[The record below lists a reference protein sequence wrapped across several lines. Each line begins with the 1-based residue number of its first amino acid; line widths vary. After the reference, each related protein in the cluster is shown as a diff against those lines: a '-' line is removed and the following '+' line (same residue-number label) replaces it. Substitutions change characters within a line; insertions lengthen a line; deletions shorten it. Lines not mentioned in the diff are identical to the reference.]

1 MNIRRNL
8 LNKLIFIF
16 LILQSVFCF
25 AISKKGAF
33 QSTKVGFIQQNYTGT
48 DKQSFSGGS
57 PGLGVEL
64 SIDSGGQYFRYF
76 FKTRV
81 MNSIGSQNFVKS
93 GTTYFSKYEYTSIE
107 PELGAAFFP
116 VARNDKGVNIYL
128 WALGNVSY
136 NNLSIATPPAALGVN
151 SKSQEFG
158 TGYGAGL
165 GVELIAF
172 TTRGGKRLLI
182 HSEVGFRD
190 SRAPL
195 AGLNNFEVSGMTASF
210 GFGF

>member
-1 MNIRRNL
+1 MS
-8 LNKLIFIF
+8 KLVFIF
-16 LILQSVFCF
+16 LIFQCISAF
-25 AISKKGAF
+25 AISKKGTF
-33 QSTKVGFIQQNYTGT
+33 QSTKIGFIQQNYTGT
-48 DKQSFSGGS
+48 DKQSFSNGS
-57 PGLGVEL
+57 PGYGVEL
-64 SIDSGGQYFRYF
+64 SLDAGGQYFRYF

-81 MNSIGSQNFVKS
+81 MNSIGSQNFIKS

-116 VARNDKGVNIYL
+116 VARKDKGVNIYL
-128 WALGNVSY
+128 WGLGNVSY
-136 NNLSIATPPAALGVN
+136 NNLTINSPPTGLNVN
-151 SKSQEFG
+151 TKAQEFG

-165 GVELIAF
+165 GVELIAY
-172 TTRGGKRLLI
+172 TTRGGKKLLI
-182 HSEVGFRD
+182 YSEVGFRD

>member
-1 MNIRRNL
+1 MS
-8 LNKLIFIF
+8 KLIFIF
-16 LILQSVFCF
+16 IFFQISF
-25 AISKKGAF
+25 AFALSKKGAF
-33 QSTKVGFIQQNYTGT
+33 QSTKIGFIQQNYTGT
-48 DKQSFSGGS
+48 DKQSFSSGS
-57 PGLGVEL
+57 PGYGAEL

-76 FKTRV
+76 FKTRI
-81 MNSIGSQNFVKS
+81 MNSIGSQNFIKS
-93 GTTYFSKYEYTSIE
+93 GTTYFSKYDYTSIE

-116 VARNDKGVNIYL
+116 VARKDKGVNIYL
-128 WALGNVSY
+128 WGLGNVSY
-136 NNLSIATPPAALGVN
+136 NNLSIASPPAGSGVN
-151 SKSQEFG
+151 TKAQEFG

-182 HSEVGFRD
+182 YSEVGFRD

-195 AGLNNFEVSGMTASF
+195 AGLNNFEISGMTASF